1 MLKVV
6 FLDRETLGPS
16 VQISRPRTEHQWT
29 EYRATSVE
37 QVVERLRGAQVAIT
51 NKVGIRRTHL
61 MDLPALK
68 LIVVAATGYNCVDLD
83 VCRELGITVCNVRD
97 YAKHT
102 VPEHV
107 LALTFALR
115 RGIVGYRQDVIDGQW
130 ERSGQFCFHTHPI
143 KDLAGQ
149 TFGVV
154 GKGALGASVGHLA
167 AALGMKVQF
176 AARKGDKSPAPGY
189 VEFEEFLATSDIIT
203 LHCPLTPETTGL
215 IGETEFALMSRQP
228 LLINTGRGGLVDEV
242 AAVRAVETG
251 QVAGLGFDVVT
262 QEPMPAGHIFEQ
274 IMRRPNVII
283 TPHVAWASQE
293 AMQSLWDQVV
303 SHIDNFAV
311 GRPSNVLN

>member
-1 MLKVV
+1 MLKIV

-16 VQISRPRTEHQWT
+16 VQMSKPATKHQWM
-29 EYRATSVE
+29 EYNATSSA

-51 NKVGIRRTHL
+51 NKVGIRRAHL
-61 MDLPALK
+61 LDLPALK

-83 VCRELGITVCNVRD
+83 ACRELGITVCNVRD
-97 YAKHT
+97 YAKNT

-154 GKGALGASVGHLA
+154 GKGALGESVGQLA
-167 AALGMKVQF
+167 AALGMKVQY
-176 AARKGDKSPAPGY
+176 AARKGDRSPASGY
-189 VEFEEFLATSDIIT
+189 VEFEEFLATSDVIT

-215 IGETEFALMSRQP
+215 IGDAEFALMSRHP
-228 LLINTGRGGLVDEV
+228 LLINTGRGGLVDEA
-242 AAVRAVETG
+242 AAVRAVEAG

-262 QEPMPAGHIFEQ
+262 QEPMPSGHIFEV
-274 IMRRPNVII
+274 IMQRPNVII
-283 TPHVAWASQE
+283 TPHVAWASEE
-293 AMQSLWDQVV
+293 AMQALWDQVV
-303 SHIDNFAV
+303 SHIDNFAA